1 VAESKSRIEQLS
13 DSEYWKNLLERM
25 VDWVYTSIASTDT
38 LIELAVIV
46 IAALITWPVA
56 SYLSDK
62 LVKIRTKNTQ
72 NSLMGR
78 LWSTATHIAYPFC
91 WLIILWLSELA
102 MDALEMRHGLVMI
115 SSSMLTAWVIIS
127 VATIFVAN
135 PIGRKVI
142 SLFAWIIAALNIVG
156 LLDETVNFLESASF
170 SFGKSSITA
179 LAVIQA
185 IIALALLLWATAIAG
200 QLLESRIKRS
210 DSLTPSFQ
218 VLSTK
223 LLRIGLAILAV
234 IFTLSIVGIDLT
246 VFAVF
251 GGAIGVGLGF
261 GLQKIFANL
270 ISGFILLVDK
280 SIKPGDVIA
289 VDDDYGTVSSLGA
302 RYVSVLT
309 RDGIEHL
316 IPNEELI
323 TTKVENWSH
332 SNNLLRLRKMV
343 GIHYKSDVRLA
354 MSLCM
359 QAMDETARILKD
371 PAPNCLLLDFGDNSV
386 NIEMRYWVDDPMNGR
401 ANVTSELML
410 AVWDKFHE
418 NEIEI
423 PYPQRDLH
431 LRSSDL
437 SKGLDGAL
445 LSSDTNSDKAS

>member
-1 VAESKSRIEQLS
+1 MAESKSKLAEISGS
-13 DSEYWKNLLERM
+13 DYWNKLCDSLLHWAS
-25 VDWVYTSIASTDT
+25 DTLASTDT
-38 LIELAVIV
+38 LIELAAIS
-46 IAALITWPVA
+46 ITAILTWPIA
-56 SYLSDK
+56 RYLRQQLAKLKLDK
-62 LVKIRTKNTQ
+62 PQ
-72 NSLMGR
+72 ESLLGR
-78 LWSTATHIAYPFC
+78 LWSTSMRIAFPVA
-91 WLIILWLSELA
+91 WVIALWISELIMA
-102 MDALEMRHGLVMI
+102 SLEMRHGIMVIIASMI
-115 SSSMLTAWVIIS
+115 TAWVIIS
-127 VATIFVAN
+127 IATIFVAN
-135 PIGRKVI
+135 PLGRKVI
-142 SLFAWIIAALNIVG
+142 AIFAWLVAALNIVG
-156 LLDETVNFLESASF
+156 LLEQTLAFLEGTSF
-170 SFGKSSITA
+170 SLGQANISA
-179 LAVIQA
+179 LAIIQA
-185 IIALALLLWATAIAG
+185 AIALALLLWTTAIVG
-200 QLLESRIKRS
+200 HLIENRIKKS

-223 LLRIGLAILAV
+223 LMRIALAIVAV

-289 VDDDYGTVSSLGA
+289 VDNDYGTVSSLGA

-332 SNNLLRLRKMV
+332 SSNLLRLRKMV
-343 GIHYKSDVRLA
+343 GVHYKTDVRLT
-354 MSLCM
+354 MSLCID
-359 QAMDETARILKD
+359 AMKETTRILDD
-371 PAPNCLLLDFGDNSV
+371 PAPNCLLVDFADNSV

-410 AVWDKFHE
+410 AIWDKFKE
-418 NEIEI
+418 NNIEI

-431 LRSSDL
+431 FRSSAIE
-437 SKGLDGAL
+437 SKLKETT
-445 LSSDTNSDKAS
+445 SENNKE